1 MVPGV
6 AQFVGGGP
14 VFSTPGSEQRRTL
27 AELGLGVAHKV
38 GDAMEMRVHY
48 DLSLRGK
55 MTDQSVSLR
64 LDWRF

>member
-1 MVPGV
+1 M
-6 AQFVGGGP
+6 
-14 VFSTPGSEQRRTL
+14 FSTPGSEQRRTL

-38 GDAMEMRVHY
+38 GDALEMRVHY